1 MSERYISGLDPE
13 LAPGLH
19 VYELLGF
26 DGGTLDAAA
35 LTTLR
40 AKASEFFERSRE
52 AYPLPDGVAIED
64 RQVPGPDGAPDITLR
79 ILRPDRGGRGLRPCI
94 YSIHSGGMVM
104 GRVDQDDATLSQLVL
119 DLGCIAVSVDYRLAP
134 EHPYP
139 AGVEDCYA
147 GLLWVHAHAGELSID
162 SDRLALLGSSGG
174 GGLAA
179 ATALIARDRGGPPV
193 RLQALL
199 APMLDDRDTPSS
211 AEFSGIISWNRE
223 YNQGAWSMVLSDSTD
238 KEVSA
243 YAAPARATDLSGLP
257 PAIIQVGE
265 LEVFRDED
273 VDYAARLMQAGVPV
287 ELHVYPG
294 AYHGSEL
301 MAPGAQVS
309 RRSRIDRVE
318 ALRRALAD

>member
-1 MSERYISGLDPE
+1 MSERFIRGLDPE
-13 LAPGLH
+13 LVPGLH

-26 DGGTLDAAA
+26 DEGALDAPT
-35 LTTLR
+35 LVTLR
-40 AKASEFFERSRE
+40 AKASEFFERAR
-52 AYPLPDGVAIED
+52 AALPLPEGVAIED
-64 RQVPGPDGAPDITLR
+64 RQVPGPAGAPDIGLR
-79 ILRPDRGGRGLRPCI
+79 ILRPDRGSGGLRPCI

-104 GRVDQDDATLSQLVL
+104 GRVDQDDAALCQLVL
-119 DLGCIAVSVDYRLAP
+119 DLGCVAVSVDYRLAP
-134 EHPYP
+134 ESPYP

-147 GLLWVHAHAGELSID
+147 GLVWVHAHAGELSID
-162 SDRLALLGSSGG
+162 AERLALLGSSGG

-179 ATALIARDRGGPPV
+179 ATALIARDRGGPQV

-211 AEFSGIISWNRE
+211 AEFSEIISWNRQ
-223 YNQGAWSMVLSDSTD
+223 YNQAAWAMVLGDAG
-238 KEVSA
+238 EQVVSP
-243 YAAPARATDLSGLP
+243 YAAPARATDLRDLP

-309 RRSRIDRVE
+309 RRSRADRVE
-318 ALRRALAD
+318 ALRRALG